1 MATINHKTYN
11 EATETFKDF
20 SVYDG
25 KETLI
30 FKVDGA
36 DQTVYASNI
45 IGSGIIKTSDNGPL
59 SATAKYLSDGLGNNS
74 ALALSTRQGVCSW
87 LRKVLS
93 FLESQLRH
101 LPNMFASPLR
111 VM

>member
-30 FKVDGA
+30 FKVDGSEGN
-36 DQTVYASNI
+36 VG
-45 IGSGIIKTSDNGPL
+45 IGTILPQLQRLTS
-59 SATAKYLSDGLGNNS
+59 
-74 ALALSTRQGVCSW
+74 R
-87 LRKVLS
+87 VLW
-93 FLESQLRH
+93 R
-101 LPNMFASPLR
+101 
-111 VM
+111 

>member
-59 SATAKYLSDGLGNNS
+59 SATALNPAIFPEPAAAKPILTLLLIQ
-74 ALALSTRQGVCSW
+74 A
-87 LRKVLS
+87 
-93 FLESQLRH
+93 
-101 LPNMFASPLR
+101 
-111 VM
+111 

>member
-30 FKVDGA
+30 FKVDGSEGNVGTIGTGGNG
-36 DQTVYASNI
+36 DQLLFRVRDSLKFHLQTIQTY
-45 IGSGIIKTSDNGPL
+45 GRQF
-59 SATAKYLSDGLGNNS
+59 GLMKRIMI
-74 ALALSTRQGVCSW
+74 LFFMQHQDVKQQSTLMPPSV
-87 LRKVLS
+87 
-93 FLESQLRH
+93 
-101 LPNMFASPLR
+101 FASPQLAT
-111 VM
+111 